1 MRLYTANP
9 NINGNFPISSL
20 VRRIIICEFAPDV
33 FVILLC
39 VCVSL
44 YSDTFHHES
53 ARMKRRWR
61 ETAAFFLFSL
71 IFCGFW
77 RQMVWMLR
85 GFGGFEIII
94 VIWPN
99 LYSGFI
105 RSGFIPSTSTCLEA
119 IYGSRSGIFDRNI
132 DFSPNRLCSSP
143 LRGWLQIM
151 NFNLENYWKNS
162 KNSLHAVNIEKGH
175 WKARTLSKYLEEAVE
190 IYANHKRMYKK

>member
-1 MRLYTANP
+1 MEGNCSIFFVFINFLRFLKANGM
-9 NINGNFPISSL
+9 NVEGFRWIRDNNCNLANF
-20 VRRIIICEFAPDV
+20 V
-33 FVILLC
+33 F
-39 VCVSL
+39 
-44 YSDTFHHES
+44 
-53 ARMKRRWR
+53 RM
-61 ETAAFFLFSL
+61 S
-71 IFCGFW
+71 I
-77 RQMVWMLR
+77 
-85 GFGGFEIII
+85 
-94 VIWPN
+94 
-99 LYSGFI
+99 GFI